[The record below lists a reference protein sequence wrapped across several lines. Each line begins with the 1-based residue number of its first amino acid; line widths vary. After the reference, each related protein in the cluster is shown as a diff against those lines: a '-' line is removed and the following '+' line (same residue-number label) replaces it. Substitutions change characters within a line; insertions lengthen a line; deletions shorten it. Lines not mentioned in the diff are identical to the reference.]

1 MTRLII
7 HPENGSAQPELD
19 TRAHDLITRELGAI
33 GVVFE
38 HWPAEAELKEGD
50 DETAVLA
57 AYRESLEKLE
67 RKGGYQSK
75 DVVRLNPN
83 HPDRV
88 ALRAKFLSEHIH
100 DDDEVRIFVE
110 GGATFF
116 LHAPGKIYEL
126 YAERGDLINVPAGA
140 KHWFDTGLEPNF
152 TAIRLFTN
160 PTGWEARF
168 TNDAVAEHFTAPV
181 PAL

>member
-116 LHAPGKIYEL
+116 FGDQEAGPSEFGHLAPEVSGETDGVVVVTQF
-126 YAERGDLINVPAGA
+126 A
-140 KHWFDTGLEPNF
+140 
-152 TAIRLFTN
+152 
-160 PTGWEARF
+160 
-168 TNDAVAEHFTAPV
+168 
-181 PAL
+181 